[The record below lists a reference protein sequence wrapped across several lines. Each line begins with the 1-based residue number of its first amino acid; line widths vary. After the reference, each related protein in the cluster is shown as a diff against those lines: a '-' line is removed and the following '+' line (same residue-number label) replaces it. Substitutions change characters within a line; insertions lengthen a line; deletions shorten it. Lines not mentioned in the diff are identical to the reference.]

1 MRRCR
6 MAKFLLDGQALDDLA
21 GKLQQ
26 LQELFGVVQSEN
38 SITMRACVM
47 CDIGSDIAERAAI
60 ELGELCSV
68 SRAEVSA

>member
-1 MRRCR
+1 

-21 GKLQQ
+21 NKLQQ
-26 LQELFGVVQSEN
+26 LQELFGVIQSEN

-47 CDIGSDIAERAAI
+47 CDIGNDIAERAAI
-60 ELGELCSV
+60 ELGELRSV

>member
-1 MRRCR
+1 

-21 GKLQQ
+21 NKLQQ
-26 LQELFGVVQSEN
+26 LQELFGVIQSAN

-60 ELGELCSV
+60 ELGELRSV